1 MRLETTE
8 LFKKEL
14 SRAEGLHEL
23 TQEELS
29 GLRRIV
35 RQIAEDLM
43 DLCEQEKI
51 PYVLGGGSCL
61 GAVRH
66 KGMIPWDDDI
76 DLNIPRSQIERL
88 CTLVEERY
96 PDRYRVIRPLVT
108 PGYYSTF
115 YQVQKKN
122 TVFREYRNQTEE
134 NCGVKVDLFVYENTP
149 DNRLLRKL
157 HGFLCDGGSFLL
169 SCIRAF
175 RWRKEFMELTEGND
189 RAKKTMKIKALLGAL
204 PSLTPSFWYRRVM
217 GWHRMCRRDTS
228 QYISCPSGR
237 RHYFGELQERR
248 KYWDTKAMA
257 FEQRMAQVPG
267 NYQEYLTGLYG
278 PDYMVPPKADQIEK
292 HVLYELKL

>member
-1 MRLETTE
+1 MKLETTE

-14 SRAEGLHEL
+14 SRTRGLHEL
-23 TQEELS
+23 TEEEFQ
-29 GLRRIV
+29 GIRRIV
-35 RQIAEDLM
+35 REIATDLIM
-43 DLCEQEKI
+43 LCEKENI

-66 KGMIPWDDDI
+66 HGMIPWDDDI

-88 CTLVEERY
+88 CNLVEEQFSEK
-96 PDRYRVIRPLVT
+96 YRVVRPLVT

-115 YQVQKKN
+115 YQVQKKH

-134 NCGVKVDLFVYENTP
+134 NCGIKVDLFVYENTP
-149 DNRLLRKL
+149 DGKVLRKL

-175 RWRKEFMELTEGND
+175 RWREEFFDLTREN
-189 RAKKTMKIKALLGAL
+189 KKARTVMGIKALIGAL
-204 PSLTPSFWYRRVM
+204 PALTPRFWYKRVV
-217 GWHRMCRRDTS
+217 GWHRMCRNDNS
-228 QYISCPSGR
+228 NYISCPSGR
-237 RHYFGELQERR
+237 GHYFGELQGRK
-248 KYWDTKAMA
+248 KYWDTKAMK
-257 FEQRMAQVPG
+257 FDDTMARVPG

-278 PDYMVPPKADQIEK
+278 EDYMVLPSEDQIEK